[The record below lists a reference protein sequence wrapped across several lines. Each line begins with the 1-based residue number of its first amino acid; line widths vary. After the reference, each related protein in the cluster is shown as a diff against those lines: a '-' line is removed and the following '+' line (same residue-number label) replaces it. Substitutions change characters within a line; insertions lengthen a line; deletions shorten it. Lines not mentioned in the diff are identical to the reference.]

1 MKVGVTQIRRF
12 FKIRSL
18 FGKVGTQFKKV
29 CVSTYTDL
37 HKCFSFLNNYGNRPT
52 LTYISPENGLLC
64 RSVYLSNI
72 TSPIGLFF
80 KKNYPYRILTV
91 KTYTDLHRHFDESSS
106 VREREVEHTLVTEVK
121 KRGGIAPKFVSP
133 GMSGMPDRLVLLPES
148 RMAFVELKAP
158 GKKPRVLQEK
168 RMRDLRNL
176 GYRVYV
182 LDRAEKVKEVLDDIH
197 SS

>member
-1 MKVGVTQIRRF
+1 MREKEIE
-12 FKIRSL
+12 
-18 FGKVGTQFKKV
+18 KK
-29 CVSTYTDL
+29 L
-37 HKCFSFLNNYGNRPT
+37 RMEA
-52 LTYISPENGLLC
+52 EN
-64 RSVYLSNI
+64 
-72 TSPIGLFF
+72 
-80 KKNYPYRILTV
+80 
-91 KTYTDLHRHFDESSS
+91 
-106 VREREVEHTLVTEVK
+106 
-121 KRGGIAPKFVSP
+121 RGGIAPKFVSP